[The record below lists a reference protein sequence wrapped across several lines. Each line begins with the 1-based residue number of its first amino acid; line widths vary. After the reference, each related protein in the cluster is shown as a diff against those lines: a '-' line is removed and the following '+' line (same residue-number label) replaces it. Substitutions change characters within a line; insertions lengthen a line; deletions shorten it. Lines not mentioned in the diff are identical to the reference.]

1 MGQVIGQSARGADV
15 PATEPIDAAKL
26 MATVFHTMFDVGKLR
41 LDPSIPAE
49 LSRLVQTHEPITEL
63 F

>member
-15 PATEPIDAAKL
+15 PATEPIDASHL
-26 MATVFHTMFDVGKLR
+26 MATVFHTLFDVGQLR
-41 LDPSIPAE
+41 LDPSIPAD
-49 LSRLVQTHEPITEL
+49 LSRLVQSHEPIKEL

>member
-15 PATEPIDAAKL
+15 PATDPIDASHL
-26 MATVFHTMFDVGKLR
+26 MATVFHAMFDVGKLR
-41 LDPSIPAE
+41 LDPSIPAD
-49 LSRLVQTHEPITEL
+49 LSRLVQAGEPIGEL